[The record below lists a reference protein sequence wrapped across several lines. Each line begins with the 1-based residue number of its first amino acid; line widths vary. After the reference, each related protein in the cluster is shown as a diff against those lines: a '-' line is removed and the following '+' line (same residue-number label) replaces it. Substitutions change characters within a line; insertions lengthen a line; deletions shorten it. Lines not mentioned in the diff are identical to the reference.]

1 MNREPGWYRDP
12 YFRNRERFW
21 DGEAWSEQTRDP
33 AGGTGPALP
42 AAGTTSGASTEG
54 TGSMAPPAQ
63 PARPPADPAP
73 PTASGAPAVEGA
85 RPVPLGVITASGA
98 PTAAKGRGGLG
109 GRRGLIVAVVAV
121 VVLFGA
127 GVGFILAGGNGG
139 NGGSGGNSGNSG
151 NSGGSGGGGATASA
165 VGVTGAVKKTL
176 HAGTVEAAVLVTV
189 SSAGGSSLQQILSG
203 TGAFQLE
210 DDTGTMSLNVP
221 GAPTAEA
228 STQMV
233 FVGSTV
239 YVYLGAQLSALV
251 PGKTWISAT
260 PAELGSPSSGLTS
273 GISAFEQLLG
283 NPVALVQQL
292 NAGSTRFTAL
302 GVSTLDGT
310 RVQGYL
316 VKLSPTASS
325 SAGTSSLGTAT
336 AGTHAAENLYVASNG
351 QVKAIVIPV
360 EVSSNGETFRES
372 IHIVFSHYGHPV
384 TVTPPPPSEVA
395 TLAQYQAALDQTTP
409 DPGSGGGTSPSVSP
423 VGGVASGSQAG

>member
-12 YFRNRERFW
+12 YFRNRERYW
-21 DGEAWSEQTRDP
+21 DGAAWSEQTRDP
-33 AGGTGPALP
+33 AGGTRPGLP
-42 AAGTTSGASTEG
+42 AAGATSGASTG
-54 TGSMAPPAQ
+54 STGSVAPPAQ
-63 PARPPADPAP
+63 PARPPADTPP
-73 PTASGAPAVEGA
+73 PTGSGAPAVEGE
-85 RPVPLGVITASGA
+85 RPVPLGVITASGP

-109 GRRGLIVAVVAV
+109 GRRGIVVAVVAV

-139 NGGSGGNSGNSG
+139 SNSGNSG
-151 NSGGSGGGGATASA
+151 DSGGGGGGATASA

-176 HAGTVEAAVLVTV
+176 HAGTVDAAVLVTV

-203 TGAFQLE
+203 TGAFQLK

-221 GAPTAEA
+221 GAPASEA
-228 STQMV
+228 STQLV
-233 FVGSTV
+233 FVGPTV
-239 YVYLGAQLSALV
+239 YVYLGAQLSALI

-310 RVQGYL
+310 RVQGYV
-316 VKLSPTASS
+316 VKLTPSGS
-325 SAGTSSLGTAT
+325 SAAGASSLGTVT
-336 AGTHAAENLYVASNG
+336 AGAHAGENLYVASNG

-395 TLAQYQAALDQTTP
+395 TLAQYQAALDETSP
-409 DPGSGGGTSPSVSP
+409 DPGSGVGTSPSVSP
-423 VGGVASGSQAG
+423 VGGVASGNQGG